1 MDHEELTDEQV
12 QAMFERPSWEER
24 YGTPDRVW
32 SGKPN
37 PQLVAEAEHL
47 PPGTALDIGCGE
59 GADVMWLAELG
70 WTVTGLDFSQ
80 SGLDKAAAV
89 ARDAGLAD
97 RTRFEQGDIRTWQP
111 AESYDLISSQF
122 MHLLDGGMREL
133 VPRLADALKPGGL
146 LLVVGHHPDDLR
158 TGLRHASRPGV
169 MFTPDDLVPTVD
181 PDRFG
186 VSGEVREREHLKD
199 GAPVTVRDSVVTV
212 RAR

>member
-1 MDHEELTDEQV
+1 MAHEELTDEQV
-12 QAMFERPSWEER
+12 RAMFERPSWEER

-32 SGKPN
+32 SGRPN
-37 PQLVAEAEHL
+37 PQLVTEAEHL
-47 PPGTALDIGCGE
+47 TPGTALDIGCGE
-59 GADVMWLAELG
+59 GADVMWLAERG

-89 ARDAGLAD
+89 ARDAGLSD

-111 AESYDLISSQF
+111 LGTYDLISSQF
-122 MHLLDGGMREL
+122 MHLLDDGMKDL
-133 VPRLADALKPGGL
+133 VPRLADALNPGGL

-169 MFTPDDLVPTVD
+169 MFTPDDLVPALD
-181 PDRFG
+181 ADRFD
-186 VSGEVREREHLKD
+186 VVGEVREREQIKD
-199 GAPVTVRDSVVTV
+199 GTPVAVRDSVVLV